1 MAGTSYRVYK
11 QAGLSEPSFVFQ
23 TISRRFRQQVNRSF
37 LVDKHLSEENSLY
50 THIRHIE
57 GSVTMCLGVYA
68 ERLYCERAG
77 RK

>member
-50 THIRHIE
+50 THFDI
-57 GSVTMCLGVYA
+57 
-68 ERLYCERAG
+68 
-77 RK
+77 